1 MKLMNITMKITLAM
15 QMLLLFALNCDD
27 DAGRKIKATI
37 TNVQQITKSISA
49 VLVSSCQHPVDFHPG
64 EGSTRLTEGNDCLLL
79 FVICSA
85 EQRRS
90 VDKLSFKNTMT
101 TSRNCID
108 LLFHSGQHQCERKS
122 MA

>member
-1 MKLMNITMKITLAM
+1 MGLMNITMTITLAM

-49 VLVSSCQHPVDFHPG
+49 VLVSSCQHLRYHHSVDFHPG
-64 EGSTRLTEGNDCLLL
+64 EGQHPPHRV

-108 LLFHSGQHQCERKS
+108 LLFHSGQHQCESKS
-122 MA
+122 VA

>member
-1 MKLMNITMKITLAM
+1 MNITMTITLAM

-49 VLVSSCQHPVDFHPG
+49 VLVSSCQHLRYHHQWTFTQARV
-64 EGSTRLTEGNDCLLL
+64 STRLTECYVM

-108 LLFHSGQHQCERKS
+108 LLFHSGQHQCESKS
-122 MA
+122 VA